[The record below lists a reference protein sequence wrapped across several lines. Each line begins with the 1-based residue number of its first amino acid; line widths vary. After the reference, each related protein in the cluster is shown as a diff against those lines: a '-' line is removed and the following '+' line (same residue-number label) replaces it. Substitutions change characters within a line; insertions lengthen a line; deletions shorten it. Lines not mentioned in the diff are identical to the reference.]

1 MVGIG
6 NFVQFERYRPDRQKD
21 KFPNTFE
28 GWEKEARE
36 RLEPG
41 PFHYIADGAGSG
53 ATMRSNL
60 EAFERLHLVP
70 RMLNNVDERNLSV
83 SLFGQT
89 FRSPLF
95 MAPVGVQSIAHPEGE
110 LATARAARKVGI
122 PYIASTASSYSLE
135 EIAAVLGDH
144 PHWFQLYWGK
154 DPDLTA
160 SFLHR
165 AEKAN
170 YSALVVTLDTCML
183 SWREKDLENGYL
195 PFLQAKGIANYL
207 SDPVFRSRL
216 DMSPEEDIES
226 AVAHFVSTFS
236 NATLTWEDLTFLR
249 QHTSLPI
256 LLKGIL
262 HPDDAL
268 KALDTGVDGLIVS
281 NHGGRQVDGAIA
293 SITALEAIINVVQTK
308 IPVLLDSG
316 IRRGADVIKALA
328 LGASAVMVGR
338 PYMYGLA
345 VGGEEGATRVLESLL
360 ADFDLTLALTGHTS
374 IADLNKGLLS
384 HA

>member
-6 NFVQFERYRPDRQKD
+6 NLVQFERYRPDRVKEM
-21 KFPNTFE
+21 FPNSYE
-28 GWEKEARE
+28 EWEKKARE

-53 ATMRSNL
+53 ATIRSNR
-60 EAFERLHLVP
+60 EAFERIHLVP
-70 RMLNNVDERNLSV
+70 RMLNNVDERNLSI

-89 FRSPLF
+89 FPTPFL
-95 MAPVGVQSIAHPEGE
+95 MAPVGVQSIAHPDGE
-110 LATARAARKVGI
+110 LASARAAKKVGI
-122 PYIASTASSYSLE
+122 PYVASTASSYTLE
-135 EIAAVLGDH
+135 KIAAELGDH
-144 PHWFQLYWGK
+144 PHWFQLYWGR
-154 DPDLTA
+154 DPELTA
-160 SFLHR
+160 SFLYR

-183 SWREKDLENGYL
+183 SWREKDLDNGYL

-216 DMSPEEDIES
+216 NAPPEEDIES
-226 AVAHFVSTFS
+226 AVTHFVSTFS

-249 QHTSLPI
+249 EHTSLPI

-262 HPDDAL
+262 HPDDAR
-268 KALDTGVDGLIVS
+268 KALDAGVDGLIVS

-293 SITALEAIINVVQTK
+293 SITALETIINVVQTK

-316 IRRGADVIKALA
+316 IRRGADVVKALA

-345 VGGEEGATRVLESLL
+345 VGGEEGATRVLENLL
-360 ADFDLTLALTGHTS
+360 ADFDLTLALTGHAS
-374 IADLNKGLLS
+374 ISDLNQGLLK
-384 HA
+384 